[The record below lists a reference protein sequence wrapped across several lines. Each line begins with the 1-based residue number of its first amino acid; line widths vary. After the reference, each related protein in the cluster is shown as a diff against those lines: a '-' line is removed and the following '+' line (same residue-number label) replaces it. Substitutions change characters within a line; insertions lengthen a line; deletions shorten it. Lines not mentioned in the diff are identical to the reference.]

1 MKTKNL
7 ILSAFALI
15 VTATACDKDPV
26 VPPVVKP
33 EEEQI
38 IFSGN
43 QIGSGIQEFEITKSN
58 TIKKGTYLLKG
69 WVYVTSGATLTIEP
83 GTIIK
88 GDKDTKAALII
99 ERGAK
104 IIAQGTKDLPIVFTS
119 AQPAG
124 SRKPGDWGGLI
135 VCGKASNNKNE
146 MIIEGGPRSK
156 HGGSDDADNSGVLS
170 YVRIEFAGYPFK
182 ADQELMV

>member
-43 QIGSGIQEFEITKSN
+43 QIGSGIQELKSQRAIPSKREHIFLRDGYMLLPVQHLRLNQGLLLREIRIQKQH
-58 TIKKGTYLLKG
+58 LLLRG
-69 WVYVTSGATLTIEP
+69 EP
-83 GTIIK
+83 
-88 GDKDTKAALII
+88 
-99 ERGAK
+99 R
-104 IIAQGTKDLPIVFTS
+104 
-119 AQPAG
+119 
-124 SRKPGDWGGLI
+124 
-135 VCGKASNNKNE
+135 
-146 MIIEGGPRSK
+146 
-156 HGGSDDADNSGVLS
+156 
-170 YVRIEFAGYPFK
+170 
-182 ADQELMV
+182 

>member
-83 GTIIK
+83 GLLLREIRIQK
-88 GDKDTKAALII
+88 QHLLL
-99 ERGAK
+99 RG
-104 IIAQGTKDLPIVFTS
+104 
-119 AQPAG
+119 
-124 SRKPGDWGGLI
+124 
-135 VCGKASNNKNE
+135 E
-146 MIIEGGPRSK
+146 PR
-156 HGGSDDADNSGVLS
+156 
-170 YVRIEFAGYPFK
+170 
-182 ADQELMV
+182 